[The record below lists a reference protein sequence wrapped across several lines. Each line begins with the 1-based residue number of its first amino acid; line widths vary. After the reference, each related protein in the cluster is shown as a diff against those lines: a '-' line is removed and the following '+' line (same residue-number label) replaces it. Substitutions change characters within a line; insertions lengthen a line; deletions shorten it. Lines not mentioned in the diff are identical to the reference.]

1 MIRIILHIAITIFL
15 VSCGQEDGFTTHY
28 IEGDPLEV
36 KLLGAEPGV
45 KVRRSAGHYKDGKRE
60 GHWVFYTRDGKEINW
75 EANFQNGKK
84 YGVVTYWY
92 NGKKSGRKSSETNYE
107 NDVPQGLSRHYY
119 KNGQLSSAK
128 ILYTIGET
136 TYLKD
141 IRSFKP
147 NGDVCPLTNVK
158 DGTGLF
164 VMYDENG
171 DEEERAVYKDGILID

>member
-75 EANFQNGKK
+75 EANFRNGKK
-84 YGVVTYWY
+84 QGVITYWY
-92 NGKKSGRKSSETNYE
+92 NGRKSSETSYKDDKPSGLSKHYYE
-107 NDVPQGLSRHYY
+107 NG
-119 KNGQLSSAK
+119 KLSSAAMW
-128 ILYTIGET
+128 YTICDT

-141 IRSFKP
+141 IRSWKP

-171 DEEERAVYKDGILID
+171 EEDERAVYKDGISIN